1 MCNNAF
7 NVSLENIDVDA
18 VMQVIKTLRVYN
30 TKIRALIDFRSKCL
44 QGINQKTRNA
54 LSIVQVLQLYIAS
67 YQQDHIR
74 WECWKRIE
82 KTMNHTI
89 NDTVTNFVNT
99 NPYDIDNVVLNLIH
113 SQIHD

>member
-1 MCNNAF
+1 M
-7 NVSLENIDVDA
+7 SLENIDTDA
-18 VMQVIKTLRVYN
+18 VIQVIKSLRVYN
-30 TKIRALIDFRSKCL
+30 TKIKSLIDFRSKCL
-44 QGINQKTRNA
+44 EGINQKTRNA

-74 WECWKRIE
+74 WDCWKRIE

-99 NPYDIDNVVLNLIH
+99 YEFDIDGVVQNLVY
-113 SQIHD
+113 SQIHDS